1 MCDQTITGCSRCGP
15 VTPDV
20 CCDIHHPF
28 AFPLFDTLVP
38 QPPKLP
44 NRSRLPNY
52 SMGPKEYEL
61 CEALEDW
68 REEKMAEKYGRSHL
82 IDIGPSII
90 MSDSILDRLVNCA
103 HHEKI
108 KTIEDFR
115 KETHWLATDKYEPEV
130 LAIIHRIIPV
140 KVVSVALTNTPLQR
154 RPLSTVANPPRGGNV
169 ALPSTVSAV
178 KKTNRCSACQQEG
191 HNSMYCYTLCSTSS
205 GLTCSPERNR
215 ICLLHP
221 THNATHTSTTDKE
234 NVRVFTQSS
243 CP

>member
-1 MCDQTITGCSRCGP
+1 M
-15 VTPDV
+15 TPDV

-115 KETHWLATDKYEPEV
+115 KETHWLATDKYGPEV

-243 CP
+243 SP